1 MSFSASVSLGN
12 VGTGVTSVKLY
23 ACIEE
28 CASCAEMNDYSNVL
42 VSLFPLTVQGIPD
55 ETTYIRIDGYGDCG
69 VSQCVLVSNKAT
81 PTPTPTNTPTHTPTP
96 TATNT
101 PTPTPTPTATNT
113 PTPTPD
119 CDFNIVV
126 DNITTPTP
134 TPTATNTP
142 TPTPTPTATNTPTP
156 TPDCDFNV
164 VVDNITTPTPTPTNT
179 PTPTPTATNTPTPT
193 PTPDCVFDAA
203 FSESASIVIDEN
215 TQINIWFDN
224 SGSMDETLAPL
235 QTMRNTV
242 LKNCLLPFYNN
253 DSNLYDSNVS
263 VKLFWD
269 KPSGF
274 ERTFWI
280 LDTTGTTGSVT
291 KVINLVFQDES
302 TPYGADGVSFNVNTA
317 RQATY
322 STDIT
327 NLRST
332 LNSLPS
338 TYYRGVIFRVN
349 TGPNEYDGFRQ
360 FIQAVIEGGGNYSGV
375 YGLSDKNEI
384 AYVSDVTAASTAQY
398 YANQIITALNTL
410 GYNLQAC

>member
-12 VGTGVTSVKLY
+12 VGTGITSVKLY
-23 ACIEE
+23 ACGGECTSCVEMIE
-28 CASCAEMNDYSNVL
+28 YSNVS

-55 ETTYIRIDGYGDCG
+55 ETSYIQIESLGACG
-69 VSQCVLVSNKAT
+69 GTQCILVSNIPT
-81 PTPTPTNTPTHTPTP
+81 PTPTPTE
-96 TATNT
+96 T

-119 CDFNIVV
+119 CNFDVVV
-126 DNITTPTP
+126 DNITTPTPTPTSTP

-142 TPTPTPTATNTPTP
+142 TPTPTDTPTP
-156 TPDCDFNV
+156 TPTPTPNCSFDV
-164 VVDNITTPTPTPTNT
+164 VVDNITTPTPTPTPTST
-179 PTPTPTATNTPTPT
+179 PTPTPT
-193 PTPDCVFDAA
+193 PTPDCVFDAS
-203 FSESASIVIDEN
+203 FNESAPIVIDEN

-224 SGSMDETLAPL
+224 SGSMDETLSPL

-269 KPSGF
+269 KPSGY

-280 LDTTGTTGSVT
+280 LNTTGTTGSVT

-302 TPYGADGVSFNVNTA
+302 TPYGADQPTFNVNAA
-317 RQATY
+317 RQSAY

-327 NLRST
+327 NLRVT

-349 TGPNEYDGFRQ
+349 TGPNEFDGFRQ
-360 FIQAVIEGGGNYSGV
+360 FIEAVINGQGNYSGV
-375 YGLSDKNEI
+375 YGLSDRNEI
-384 AYVSDVTAASTAQY
+384 GYVSDVTAASTAQY